1 MYAGI
6 SDVIFYTKIL
16 HHLNK
21 SFTLAN
27 LPSLKV
33 GHDELERGRGGPD
46 DELERGRGGPDG
58 FHES

>member
-33 GHDELERGRGGPD
+33 GHDELERGRGGPV
-46 DELERGRGGPDG
+46 G